1 MAREF
6 EHHSGLARTLDLV
19 GKRWT
24 LLVVQELLAGPQR
37 YTDLLERLPG
47 LGTNQLAS
55 RLRHLERESLVQRRT
70 LPPPAASTVYELT
83 DKGWEL
89 EGSVLAL
96 TGFGAKRLGEPGPDS
111 PIRSHWAMLA
121 LRSRTGF
128 GGVPD
133 REETYEVRVGEDIFH
148 VCVIG
153 GRLRTESGAAQ
164 DPHLI
169 VEVDITAAYQ
179 LASGTLQAERATMD
193 GRIKVAKGGKDALK
207 RWLELYTSFRPET

>member
-24 LLVVQELLAGPQR
+24 LLVAQELLAGPQR

-83 DKGWEL
+83 DQGWEL

-96 TGFGAKRLGEPGPDS
+96 TNFGAKRLGEPGPDS
-111 PIRSHWAMLA
+111 PTRAHWAMLA
-121 LRSRTGF
+121 LRSRTGS
-128 GGVPD
+128 GEVPD
-133 REETYEVRVGEDIFH
+133 REETYEVRVGEGIFH
-148 VCVIG
+148 VRVIG
-153 GRLRTESGAAQ
+153 GRLRTESGAAR

-169 VEVDITAAYQ
+169 VEVDTTAAYQ
-179 LASGTLQAERATMD
+179 LASGTLRAEQAATD
-193 GRIKVAKGGKDALK
+193 GRIKVARGEKDALK
-207 RWLELYTSFRPET
+207 RWLELYTSSRPEA